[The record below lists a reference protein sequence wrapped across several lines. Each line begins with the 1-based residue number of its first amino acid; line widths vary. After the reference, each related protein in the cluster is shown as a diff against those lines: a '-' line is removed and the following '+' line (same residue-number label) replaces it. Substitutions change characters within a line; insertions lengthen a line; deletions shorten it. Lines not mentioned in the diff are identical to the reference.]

1 MMNRSTRLNFLLLLS
16 IGLTLG
22 SCKDEPTQMAG
33 IDGSGT
39 TPGPIVTFGTITG
52 FGSVMVNGVRYDTS
66 NATFLVDG
74 QIATE
79 TSLALGDVVLVRGS
93 VDDSGATGSADNVI
107 FDDIVEGPITSIN
120 LTTDSFVVLSQ
131 DVTVTV
137 ESSFDDSIV
146 PPTLDGLSVDDVV
159 EVSGFVDSRGNIT
172 ATRVER
178 KAPGG
183 ELEVT
188 GIVSSLDGAT
198 SRFKINALV
207 VDFSS
212 AMVEDFPSGSV
223 NDGDLVEVKG
233 DNLLDSG
240 ELVATRLKFR
250 GYDFV
255 GAQGVR
261 AEIEGFVTR
270 FVSIT
275 DFDVS
280 GFPVTTNNQTL
291 FVNGNA
297 SDLGLNRKVE
307 VEGQFDANGAVLVTR
322 VILPEFRTFRSLHFE
337 QRNGLNGAGLLT
349 DHASNQPGPP
359 GSPLDYSGRI
369 NFPGCSG
376 TPAAEWFIDARVATQ
391 GSTRIIRA
399 IGTDLIIDVVNANMF
414 DGCYGPTPVNNGA
427 LELSLRT
434 VGTSCVAFL
443 NWNFNYQLTSTGA
456 TEFFT
461 MESVDWMLQT
471 SPLDDCGNGGSNE
484 LIGDFNFL
492 RVTIENGITTSELLD
507 TVTLDFFVVYHNQ

>member
-1 MMNRSTRLNFLLLLS
+1 MMNRSTRLNFLLLLI
-16 IGLTLG
+16 IGLPLG
-22 SCKDEPTQMAG
+22 SCG
-33 IDGSGT
+33 IDGSGEPSGT

-52 FGSVMVNGVRYDTS
+52 FGSVIVNGVRYDTS
-66 NATFLVDG
+66 NATISVDG
-74 QIATE
+74 QTATE
-79 TSLALGDVVLVRGS
+79 TSLALGDVVLVRGTI
-93 VDDSGATGSADNVI
+93 DDSGVTGAANNII
-107 FDDIVEGPITSIN
+107 FDDIVEGPITSIDVS
-120 LTTDSFVVLSQ
+120 TDSFVVLGQ
-131 DVTVTV
+131 VVTVTV
-137 ESSFDDSIV
+137 ETSFDDSIE
-146 PPTLDGLSVDDVV
+146 PAALDGLNVDDVV
-159 EVSGFVDSRGNIT
+159 EVSGFVDSRGNVT
-172 ATRVER
+172 ATRIER
-178 KAPGG
+178 KPSGG

-188 GIVSSLDGAT
+188 GIVSFLDSAT

-207 VDFSS
+207 IDFSS
-212 AMVEDFPSGSV
+212 AMVEGFPSGSV

-240 ELVATRLKFR
+240 ELVATRLILR
-250 GYDFV
+250 GNDF
-255 GAQGVR
+255 QGEQSDR

-307 VEGQFDANGAVLVTR
+307 VEGQFDANGTVVVTR

-337 QRNGLNGAGLLT
+337 PNNGLNGAGLLT

-359 GSPLDYSGRI
+359 GSSFDYSGRI

-376 TPAAEWFIDARVATQ
+376 TPAAEWFIGARVARQ
-391 GSTRIIRA
+391 GSTQIIRA
-399 IGTDLIIDVVNANMF
+399 NGPDLIIDIVNANMF

-443 NWNFNYQLTSTGA
+443 NWNFNYQQTSTGT

-461 MESVDWMLQT
+461 MESADWMLQT
-471 SPLDDCGNGGSNE
+471 SPFDDCGNGGSNE